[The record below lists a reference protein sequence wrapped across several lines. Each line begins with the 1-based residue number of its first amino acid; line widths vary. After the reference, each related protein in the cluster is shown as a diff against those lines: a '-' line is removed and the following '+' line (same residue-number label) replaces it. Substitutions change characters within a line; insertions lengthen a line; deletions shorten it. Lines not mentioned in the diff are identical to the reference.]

1 MNVQEELF
9 DNFQERV
16 QLRRGLCEL
25 EAQNSLNMME
35 IKKGQ
40 KELLRYTL
48 SRSGNLVEKN
58 FTENAQD
65 GFDKMDFNL
74 KQNVGNESNSYPK
87 NVQKQMNQINTL
99 KASVDLNYGKRE
111 AMKSALDG
119 KTGEAHKVLGINKIS
134 LIKL

>member
-1 MNVQEELF
+1 MCNFCTCGRKEDEKEVQNVQEELF

-48 SRSGNLVEKN
+48 SRSGN
-58 FTENAQD
+58 
-65 GFDKMDFNL
+65 
-74 KQNVGNESNSYPK
+74 
-87 NVQKQMNQINTL
+87 
-99 KASVDLNYGKRE
+99 
-111 AMKSALDG
+111 
-119 KTGEAHKVLGINKIS
+119 
-134 LIKL
+134 